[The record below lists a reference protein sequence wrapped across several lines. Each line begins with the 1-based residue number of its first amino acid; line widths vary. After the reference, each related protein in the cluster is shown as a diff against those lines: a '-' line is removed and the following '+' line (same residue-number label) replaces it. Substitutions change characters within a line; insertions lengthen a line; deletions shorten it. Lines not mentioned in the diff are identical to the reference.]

1 MEVISVKDIKNNIS
15 NLLKAMDK
23 NTELDKEFKDS
34 LLNVISSL
42 VDKVEEFPVNVET
55 LDENVNLLNDD
66 LSGVQ
71 DELFEELTLEEL
83 EEYDDEY
90 CEVVCD
96 KCHKPIYIEKD
107 ILNRSESIPCPY
119 CGNEFEV

>member
-1 MEVISVKDIKNNIS
+1 MKDIRENIS
-15 NLLKAMDK
+15 TLLEAMNK

-42 VDKVEEFPVNVET
+42 VEKVEELQVNVET
-55 LDENVNLLNDD
+55 LDENIELLNDD

-83 EEYDDEY
+83 EEYEDEY

-96 KCHKPIYIEKD
+96 KCHKAIYIEKN
-107 ILNRSESIPCPY
+107 ILDKAESIPCPY

>member
-1 MEVISVKDIKNNIS
+1 MKDIKNNIS

-42 VDKVEEFPVNVET
+42 VDKVEELQVNVET

-90 CEVVCD
+90 CEVTPESIRLR
-96 KCHKPIYIEKD
+96 KQ
-107 ILNRSESIPCPY
+107 ILNKSEREKSQKKK
-119 CGNEFEV
+119 NS

>member
-1 MEVISVKDIKNNIS
+1 MKDIKNNIS

-42 VDKVEEFPVNVET
+42 VDKIEELQVNVET

-71 DELFEELTLEEL
+71 DELFEELTLEEP

>member
-1 MEVISVKDIKNNIS
+1 MKDIKNNIS

-42 VDKVEEFPVNVET
+42 VDKVEELQVNVET

-83 EEYDDEY
+83 EEYDDES

>member
-1 MEVISVKDIKNNIS
+1 MKDIKNNIS

-42 VDKVEEFPVNVET
+42 VDKIEELQVNVET

-107 ILNRSESIPCPY
+107 ILNRM
-119 CGNEFEV
+119 EFRPVIDKDIRIMDEEIFL